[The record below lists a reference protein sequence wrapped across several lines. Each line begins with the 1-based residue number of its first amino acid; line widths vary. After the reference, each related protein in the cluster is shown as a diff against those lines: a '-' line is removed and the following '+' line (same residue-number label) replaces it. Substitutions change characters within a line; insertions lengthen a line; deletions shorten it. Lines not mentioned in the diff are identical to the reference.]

1 MAAAGKT
8 GQGQKGTQEVKN
20 VSDIRAGEQGVEKD
34 MINGITHKV
43 IRKTL
48 VNWICS

>member
-8 GQGQKGTQEVKN
+8 RQSQKGTQEVKN
-20 VSDIRAGEQGVEKD
+20 VSDIQGVEKD
-34 MINGITHKV
+34 MISGITDKV